1 MEVSELYEVFVG
13 SKEDIERER
22 MRREEQM
29 RIDFLNNLKEDEENR
44 EQIEKINRE
53 IGTTFKYCVWG
64 WHQEN
69 SIIVADLQKSLKCTR
84 NYGKNAFKALFFKKD
99 C

>member
-1 MEVSELYEVFVG
+1 MSELYEAFVG

-53 IGTTFKYCVWG
+53 
-64 WHQEN
+64 N
-69 SIIVADLQKSLKCTR
+69 R
-84 NYGKNAFKALFFKKD
+84 NDIQILRLRMASGK
-99 C
+99 

>member
-22 MRREEQM
+22 ARREEQM

-53 IGTTFKYCVWG
+53 
-64 WHQEN
+64 N
-69 SIIVADLQKSLKCTR
+69 RNDLQILRLRLAS
-84 NYGKNAFKALFFKKD
+84 GK
-99 C
+99 

>member
-1 MEVSELYEVFVG
+1 MEVSELYEAFVR

-44 EQIEKINRE
+44 DQIEKINRE
-53 IGTTFKYCVWG
+53 NRKDI
-64 WHQEN
+64 QILR
-69 SIIVADLQKSLKCTR
+69 SRMAS
-84 NYGKNAFKALFFKKD
+84 GK
-99 C
+99 

>member
-1 MEVSELYEVFVG
+1 MEVSELYEVFVR

-22 MRREEQM
+22 ARREEQM

-53 IGTTFKYCVWG
+53 
-64 WHQEN
+64 N
-69 SIIVADLQKSLKCTR
+69 R
-84 NYGKNAFKALFFKKD
+84 NDIQILRLRMASGHI
-99 C
+99 